1 MQKTK
6 KIVLVAIV
14 LSILSIIYLL
24 IWDFSYRSNTD
35 TLPKIMLW
43 AWERSEN
50 LMFIDSKSTGV
61 AFLAKTILLKEDKVD
76 IRPRLQ
82 PLAVAPNTVLVAV
95 VRIETSLQQP
105 PELSEEQL
113 RQTIKAI
120 KSVTKLNIIGLQ
132 IDFDAKLSERK
143 FYKELLEKLRRE
155 LPKNYLLS
163 ITALAS
169 WAMYDNWIADLPVDE
184 VVPMLFSLGV
194 EKQQLLSYLAAK
206 KDFRTK
212 NTQTSIGIST
222 GEDLPWLPA
231 KRRIYIFANQSWSK
245 ELLEDVLQKV
255 EKWQTK

>member
-6 KIVLVAIV
+6 KIVLVVIV

-24 IWDFSYRSNTD
+24 VLDFSHQSNTD
-35 TLPKIMLW
+35 KLPKIMLW

-61 AFLAKTILLKEDKVD
+61 AFLAKTVLLKEDKVE

-82 PLAVAPNTVLVAV
+82 PLAVPPNTVLVAV

-105 PELSEEQL
+105 PKLSEEQL
-113 RQTIKAI
+113 KQTIKAI
-120 KSVTKLNIIGLQ
+120 KSVTKLNIVGLQ

-143 FYKELLEKLRRE
+143 FYKELLEKLRLE

-169 WAMYDNWIADLPVDE
+169 WAMYDNWIANLPVDE
-184 VVPMLFSLGV
+184 AVPMLFSLGV
-194 EKQQLLSYLAAK
+194 EKQQVLSYLAAK

-222 GEDLPWLPA
+222 SEDLPWLPA
-231 KRRIYIFANQSWSK
+231 ERRIYIFANQSWS
-245 ELLEDVLQKV
+245 EQLLRDALQKV